1 MLQRLKSSKQRKRNT
16 QPATQNINKT
26 TTKQG
31 ASSDDHTKA
40 KVAAHNKRVGTT
52 INSKITNQSKETSLQ
67 VNVVTDNKLQRTA
80 VGNKKTTIER
90 SETNPRIKATQV
102 EDYQNCDER
111 RALPQVQKNKPVN
124 KKQELFPIFGHAG
137 CVLCIL
143 QVTVLYA
150 LIKVNTCKCIISLFC
165 LKLAWNPQKFMHL
178 RTHNKSRFNWHKIP
192 MKKRSMSR

>member
-16 QPATQNINKT
+16 QPATRNINKT

-40 KVAAHNKRVGTT
+40 KVATDKRGGTATNNKTT
-52 INSKITNQSKETSLQ
+52 DQSKQTSLQ
-67 VNVVTDNKLQRTA
+67 VNAATDNKLQRTA

-90 SETNPRIKATQV
+90 SETNPRIKTTKV
-102 EDYQNCDER
+102 EDYVNCDER

-124 KKQELFPIFGHAG
+124 KKQKPFPIFGHAG

-143 QVTVLYA
+143 QVTALFA
-150 LIKVNTCKCIISLFC
+150 LIKVNTC
-165 LKLAWNPQKFMHL
+165 
-178 RTHNKSRFNWHKIP
+178 
-192 MKKRSMSR
+192 